1 MDLKS
6 KTMANDLKIEYFS
19 KLDEA
24 KLNANDLASDVG
36 MATVFPVT
44 IFKQGSRKFIST
56 VFSIHF
62 IINNLKFN
70 SSEKDKG
77 IKDVRQAMNRPIDLP
92 HAKTTKDY
100 IRKNYN
106 DKYILPAMTLNI
118 KDAVRVFTVDMPG
131 SSITPGFMVVP
142 YTVKF
147 SVTDGQHRK
156 RALDEL
162 FKELSPE
169 DYDILKE
176 DGIPVMITIE
186 NNTDQIHQD
195 FADCSK
201 TKPLPK
207 SLIAVYDKRNPANG
221 LVLELI
227 SSCPLFNNKVD
238 ATRAN
243 LSKKSTKLLLV
254 SQVRAFVKEL
264 TGSGSAAGD
273 IDFETRMEE
282 KYGDANSEAFAKDFK
297 RFRDFINELTL
308 KIDVLKQVSLL
319 SGEGASMSK
328 IPDLRSKYLILN
340 SAGLNIVGR
349 VAAELFKNE
358 ADAIKVSDIIEKL
371 SKIDWNKTAPI
382 WAGNIITEGSRGAK
396 ISTSNSSL
404 KKAFEVVIG
413 KIGLKDHEIKE
424 GLFAPLKIS

>member
-1 MDLKS
+1 
-6 KTMANDLKIEYFS
+6 MANDVKIDYFS
-19 KLDEA
+19 TLDEA
-24 KLNANDLASDVG
+24 KLKARALADDAG
-36 MATVFPVT
+36 MANVFPVT
-44 IFKQGSRKFIST
+44 VFKQGARKFIST
-56 VFSIHF
+56 VFPIHF

-77 IKDVRQAMNRPIDLP
+77 IRDVRQAMNRPIDLS

-100 IRKNYN
+100 IKKNYTG
-106 DKYILPAMTLNI
+106 KYILPAMTLNI
-118 KDAVRVFTVDMPG
+118 KDAVRVFTIDLPG
-131 SSITPGFMVVP
+131 SSITPGFMIVP
-142 YTVKF
+142 YTIKF

-162 FKELSPE
+162 FKELSPD
-169 DYDILKE
+169 DYDNLKE

-186 NNTDQIHQD
+186 NDTDQIHQD

-227 SSCPLFNNKVD
+227 QSCPLFTNKVD

-282 KYGDANSEAFAKDFK
+282 KYGDANSKAFAIDFE
-297 RFRDFINELTL
+297 RFKDFINELTN

-319 SGEGASMSK
+319 TGEGATMSK
-328 IPDLRSKYLILN
+328 IPELRSKYLILN

-349 VAAELFKNE
+349 VAAELFKE
-358 ADAIKVSDIIEKL
+358 ESDKEKISNIIGKL
-371 SKIDWNKTAPI
+371 AKIDWNKTAPI
-382 WAGNIITEGSRGAK
+382 WAGNIVTEGSRGVK
-396 ISTSNSSL
+396 ISTSNSSI
-404 KKAFEVVIG
+404 KRAFEKVAHE
-413 KIGLKDHEIKE
+413 IGLKEDYKEVKE
-424 GLFAPLKIS
+424 GLFSPIN